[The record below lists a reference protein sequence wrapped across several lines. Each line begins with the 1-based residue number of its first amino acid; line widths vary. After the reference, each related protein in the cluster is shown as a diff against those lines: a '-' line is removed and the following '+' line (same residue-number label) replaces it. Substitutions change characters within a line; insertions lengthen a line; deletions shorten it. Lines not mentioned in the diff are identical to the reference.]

1 MNALN
6 VLGIDLG
13 ASSGRAMLGTLEGKK
28 LTIREIHRFLNEPV
42 TLCGRFVWDMPRLF
56 HEIKQALLKLSK
68 SGETVDAIGI
78 DTWGV
83 DFGLLDKNG
92 HLLSLP
98 VHYRDAR
105 TNGIPEK
112 VRAIIPDE
120 ELFARTGIAFNSFNT
135 LYQLYAMKE
144 EGDPALES
152 AQDLLF
158 LPDLLA
164 YFLTGKKGTE
174 YTIASTSQLLDPFK
188 RDWDRE
194 LMEKLGI
201 PAHIFGEVKL
211 PGTVRGTLLPEIA
224 KECGVAEIPV
234 IAIGGHDTASA
245 VAAVPAKEKDFA
257 YISSGTWSLLGAEVQ
272 EPLCTEGVMKANYT
286 NEGGVDGSIRLLKNI
301 MGLWIIQECK
311 REWDRRGSETSFGE
325 LVELSMQA
333 PAFKAIL
340 DVDDACFLAPGDMP
354 ARIQAY
360 CAKSGQPV
368 PEGKGEISRVIY
380 ESLALKYRW
389 AIERLEEDML
399 KKPIEALHIVGGGS
413 KNALLN
419 RFTAEAIKRPVIAGP
434 DEGTIIG
441 NLLVQAQALGAIS
454 GIRELR
460 EVVENSFPTKTFLP
474 ETDGK
479 AWDEAYQRYLKVCE
493 G

>member
-174 YTIASTSQLLDPFK
+174 YTIASTSQLLNPFT

-194 LMEKLGI
+194 LMAKLGI

-224 KECGVAEIPV
+224 RECGVAEIPV

-272 EPLCTEGVMKANYT
+272 KPLCTEGVMKANYT

-340 DVDDACFLAPGDMP
+340 DVDDPCFLAPGDMP

>member
-174 YTIASTSQLLDPFK
+174 YTIASTSQLLNPFT

-245 VAAVPAKEKDFA
+245 VAAVPAQEKDFA

>member
-174 YTIASTSQLLDPFK
+174 YTIASTSQLLNPFT

-194 LMEKLGI
+194 LMAKLGI

-224 KECGVAEIPV
+224 RECGVAEIPV

-272 EPLCTEGVMKANYT
+272 KPLCTEGVMKANYT

>member
-56 HEIKQALLKLSK
+56 HEIKQALLKLSR

-174 YTIASTSQLLDPFK
+174 YTIASTSQLLNPFT

-224 KECGVAEIPV
+224 RECGVAEIPV

-340 DVDDACFLAPGDMP
+340 DVDDPCFLAPGDMP

>member
-92 HLLSLP
+92 HLLGLP

-174 YTIASTSQLLDPFK
+174 YTIASTSQLLNPFT

-194 LMEKLGI
+194 LMAKLGI

-245 VAAVPAKEKDFA
+245 VAAVPAQEKDFA

-272 EPLCTEGVMKANYT
+272 KPLCTEGVMKANYT

-340 DVDDACFLAPGDMP
+340 DVDDPCFLAPGDMP

-389 AIERLEEDML
+389 AIERLEKDML

>member
-56 HEIKQALLKLSK
+56 HEIKQALLKLSR

-92 HLLSLP
+92 HLLGLP

-164 YFLTGKKGTE
+164 YFLTGRKGTE
-174 YTIASTSQLLDPFK
+174 YTIASTSQLLDPFT

-340 DVDDACFLAPGDMP
+340 DVDDPCFLAPGDMP
-354 ARIQAY
+354 ARIQTY

>member
-56 HEIKQALLKLSK
+56 HEIKQALLKLSR

-112 VRAIIPDE
+112 VRAIIPDG

-224 KECGVAEIPV
+224 KECGVAQIPV

-245 VAAVPAKEKDFA
+245 VAAVPAQEKDFA

-272 EPLCTEGVMKANYT
+272 KPLCTEGVMKANYT

-354 ARIQAY
+354 ARVQAY
-360 CAKSGQPV
+360 CEKSGQAV

-419 RFTAEAIKRPVIAGP
+419 QFTAEAIRRPVIAGP

>member
-56 HEIKQALLKLSK
+56 HEIKQALLKLSR

-92 HLLSLP
+92 HLLGLP

-174 YTIASTSQLLDPFK
+174 YTIASTSQLLNPFT

-194 LMEKLGI
+194 LMAKLGI

-245 VAAVPAKEKDFA
+245 VAAVPAQEKDFA

-272 EPLCTEGVMKANYT
+272 KPLCTEGVMKANYT

-354 ARIQAY
+354 ARIQTY

>member
-56 HEIKQALLKLSK
+56 HEIKQALLKLSR

-174 YTIASTSQLLDPFK
+174 YTIASTSQLLNPFT

-194 LMEKLGI
+194 LMAKLGI

-224 KECGVAEIPV
+224 RECGVAEIPV

-245 VAAVPAKEKDFA
+245 VAAVPAQEKGFA